1 MDLLGGSD
9 LTTPAT
15 TQDLSVQK
23 KNTLNANNDNT
34 STSNNQ
40 DFLDLLGLDMP
51 ATQLSTTTNLT
62 SNVVSTTNMNNVM
75 GGGGGG
81 GLLGDLSNIISTTS
95 TVPTNGNDLSA
106 IMAAASLNMPSMDL
120 TAVNSLISDPLA
132 TTAASNN
139 VSVVS
144 NYWVM
149 FTIVI

>member
-1 MDLLGGSD
+1 MGGSD
-9 LTTPAT
+9 LTTPTTT

-51 ATQLSTTTNLT
+51 STQLSTTTNLT

-81 GLLGDLSNIISTTS
+81 LLGDLGNIISTTS

-106 IMAAASLNMPSMDL
+106 IMAAASINMPSMDL

-144 NYWVM
+144 IY
-149 FTIVI
+149 

>member
-9 LTTPAT
+9 LTTPTTT

-51 ATQLSTTTNLT
+51 STQLSTTTNLT

-81 GLLGDLSNIISTTS
+81 LLGDLGNIISTTS

-106 IMAAASLNMPSMDL
+106 IMAAASINMPSMDL

-144 NYWVM
+144 IY
-149 FTIVI
+149 

>member
-1 MDLLGGSD
+1 MGGSD
-9 LTTPAT
+9 LTTPTTT

-51 ATQLSTTTNLT
+51 STQLSTTTNIT

-81 GLLGDLSNIISTTS
+81 LLGDLGNIISTTS

-106 IMAAASLNMPSMDL
+106 IMAAASINMPSMDL

-144 NYWVM
+144 IY
-149 FTIVI
+149 